1 MNGVKKRF
9 DWGKALVLTGVCVY
23 TVFVLFPIY
32 WALNS
37 SFKDVNDVYTI
48 PPKFIPTEPTISAY
62 GWLIKSSARGA
73 FLDSLIVSSI
83 ATGLAVFLGLLA
95 SYAFS
100 RYPDRKL
107 TSEGSFFNLLVVRM
121 FPPIAFLLPI
131 YWMWKYLGMI
141 DTHFALIITYVAFNL
156 PLTVWILRNFVDEVP
171 RSLEEASYLDG
182 YSFWQTMG
190 RTTLPL
196 ISAGLAATI
205 ALCWIF
211 IWNEFLI
218 GYLLSGKE
226 VITYPAFL
234 PSLRRGMRIMWNQ
247 IAAISMLAAIPS
259 ILILFFFRKYIIRLY
274 FK

>member
-1 MNGVKKRF
+1 MNAVKKKF
-9 DWGKALVLTGVCVY
+9 DWGKTLVFTGIGAY

-48 PPKFIPTEPTISAY
+48 PPKFVPSEPTLSAY
-62 GWLIKSSARGA
+62 EWLLKSSARGA

-100 RYPDRKL
+100 RYPGRKL

-131 YWMWKYLGMI
+131 YWMWKYLGLI

-182 YSFWQTMG
+182 YSFWQTMR
-190 RTTLPL
+190 RTMLPL

-226 VITYPAFL
+226 VITYPAYL

-247 IAAISMLAAIPS
+247 IAAISILASIPS
-259 ILILFFFRKYIIRLY
+259 VLILFFFRKYIIRLY